1 MLIVV
6 RSAYIKELFSRGYYA
21 FWDVGTDLFG
31 RLKTMV
37 LTACTS
43 VLTPGLR
50 SSAARGR
57 AGTRIASVE
66 LEDLKTRPFLR
77 VIGIGGGR
85 ADRSGDCLWG

>member
-1 MLIVV
+1 
-6 RSAYIKELFSRGYYA
+6 
-21 FWDVGTDLFG
+21 
-31 RLKTMV
+31 MV

-66 LEDLKTRPFLR
+66 VEDLKTRPFLR

-85 ADRSGDCLWG
+85 AHRSGDCAWVDRHRRRVDRGLVHSGVAERLPQ